1 MTGFAGPLRQRWPLY
16 ALVASL
22 LLNGFLI
29 GMMVTDWLK
38 PPRRFSGERY
48 ATFEL
53 RRFDERLPRSAVD
66 QIAEDLAPLSPA
78 LDEEI
83 AELRALRAEIIA
95 MAAEPEP
102 DRAAIDE
109 RLTALRA
116 QASAMQETVQ
126 RATYDSLLRL
136 PPEVRAEM
144 AAAPEE

>member
-38 PPRRFSGERY
+38 PPRRFTGERY

-53 RRFDERLPRSAVD
+53 RRFDDRLPQSAVD
-66 QIAEDLAPLSPA
+66 QMTQELAPLSPA
-78 LDEEI
+78 LDKEI
-83 AELRALRAEIIA
+83 AELRAIRAEIIA
-95 MAAEPEP
+95 MAAEPQP

-109 RLTALRA
+109 RLAALRA
-116 QASAMQETVQ
+116 QASAMQEMVQ

-136 PPEVRAEM
+136 PPETRAAM
-144 AAAPEE
+144 AEAPES

>member
-1 MTGFAGPLRQRWPLY
+1 MTGFAGVPRQRWPLY

-38 PPRRFSGERY
+38 PPRRFTGERY

-53 RRFDERLPRSAVD
+53 RRFDDRLPQDAVE
-66 QIAEDLAPLSPA
+66 QIAEELAPLSPA

-83 AELRALRAEIIA
+83 AELRARRAEIIA

-109 RLTALRA
+109 RLAALRA
-116 QASAMQETVQ
+116 HASAMQEMVQ

-136 PPEVRAEM
+136 PPETRGQMAE
-144 AAAPEE
+144 AAPE